1 MEDREPTLSTG
12 SRGQRPWRMQP
23 STNRL
28 VGSIVPSKTD
38 RSFLTLQARPRSNS
52 RSQEAGVGD
61 GSQSRR
67 GVTMRKRRLRLLVRY
82 LFPTLEY
89 LRRTPGG
96 AKSLGSQLEKKGKP
110 LQPVFSG
117 KFASGALYAEHLAS
131 APSNTK
137 HKLIQVRK

>member
-89 LRRTPGG
+89 LRRTPRG
-96 AKSLGSQLEKKGKP
+96 AKSLGSQLERRKTLATCLLWQICLRAKGLVFKDLSSKVTRSPRWQP
-110 LQPVFSG
+110 L
-117 KFASGALYAEHLAS
+117 K
-131 APSNTK
+131 
-137 HKLIQVRK
+137 

>member
-52 RSQEAGVGD
+52 RSQEAEVGD

-67 GVTMRKRRLRLLVRY
+67 GVTMRKRRLRLRARY
-82 LFPTLEY
+82 FLPKLEY
-89 LRRTPGG
+89 PRRSPGG
-96 AKSLGSQLEKKGKP
+96 AKILWEINWEGSKP
-110 LQPVFSG
+110 SQPFFSG
-117 KFASGALYAEHLAS
+117 TFASGALYAEHLAS

>member
-67 GVTMRKRRLRLLVRY
+67 GVTMRKRRLRLRARY
-82 LFPTLEY
+82 FLPKLEY
-89 LRRTPGG
+89 PRRTPRG
-96 AKSLGSQLEKKGKP
+96 AKSLGDQLGRKKT
-110 LQPVFSG
+110 
-117 KFASGALYAEHLAS
+117 LATCLLWHICLRAKVYCS
-131 APSNTK
+131 KIFPPK
-137 HKLIQVRK
+137 